1 MLVFVLVF
9 SLFTDTQKNKHLDC
23 NHHHSTF
30 FVDVGVLQFYVLLG
44 VSTLCCSV
52 FFDCTGRNLPN
63 RVGHFTHD
71 QRRITKATVAFRR
84 HCGAGRNPVSF

>member
-44 VSTLCCSV
+44 VSTRCYSV
-52 FFDCTGRNLPN
+52 LFDCTGCNYSN
-63 RVGHFTHD
+63 RMGHFKHGKA
-71 QRRITKATVAFRR
+71 RITKAKQLTNAIF
-84 HCGAGRNPVSF
+84 H